1 MNKDVL
7 LLTEAYD
14 KVQKAYISEVVFPEL
29 GKKIP
34 FIKRHSLQEPGP
46 ADNKGNA
53 TVLNTKTDITAI
65 GKKMMIVALDNAYGT
80 KQPLLIFGP
89 PGNAKSQIVIQFAQR
104 QAKKRQSPDGGP
116 REFKYWNKC
125 SEQEQNQI
133 LQAPGNYFVLFDIR
147 TGRYDPTDLT
157 GVPIIVPDV
166 INRSVLRSMKYL
178 WIVLL
183 CKPETDGIL
192 FFDEINQG
200 SRGMMNLLMGISL
213 DRDFDGI
220 PMSEHV
226 SIVAAGNL
234 EGGYNTALPPAL
246 MNRFTAGVLTLDPE
260 DWLEWAEAPKEQE
273 GATETNVDSWI
284 TSFVKSDLKKY
295 RMVMPITENNTPFP
309 SWRAFQKL
317 SDKMRY
323 IEQKHEA
330 YRRQKE
336 IPEVDMFEEVAFE
349 ASALCGVN
357 WAQDF
362 MLYIGYTSAFNIEEL
377 LANPKQFIEDHL
389 KESKVDAN
397 GNPIQVNGVDAR
409 ALKRGRVYSFITWIA
424 TRTVEGFKQIKDD
437 PTFRVII
444 KDKNGGTKEVHSDR
458 DIVPGDIHLGVQS
471 QELNDKV
478 PSKNVATILA
488 FGNAIGEV
496 LESNDDRAVLKDSVT
511 KLLGRPQKYGQLIS
525 ALNLACKST
534 GLVDI
539 NKLKDIFRTAK
550 NEMTRITAQPT
561 SSTGNAQVE
570 QPGVELPGVG
580 SPKGLNTFTSSPKIA
595 TSTSTVPTQKPAPA
609 SAVPKQ
615 KPAPASAVP
624 KQKSTGS
631 YGLY

>member
-7 LLTEAYD
+7 LLTEAYS
-14 KVQKAYISEVVFPEL
+14 KIQKAYINEVVFPE
-29 GKKIP
+29 GNKKIP
-34 FIKRHSLQEPGP
+34 VITRHLTHEIGT
-46 ADNKGNA
+46 DNSGNA
-53 TVLNTKTDITAI
+53 KLITGKTDITAI
-65 GKKMMIVALDNAYGT
+65 GKKMMIVALDNCYAT
-80 KQPLLIFGP
+80 KQPLLVFGP
-89 PGNAKSQIVIQFAQR
+89 PGNAKSQIVIQFDQR

-116 REFKYWNKC
+116 RVFKYWNKC

-133 LQAPGNYFVLFDIR
+133 LQTPENYFVLFDIR

-166 INRSVLRSMKYL
+166 IDRSILRSMKYP

-200 SRGMMNLLMGISL
+200 SRGMMNLLMGVSL

-220 PMSEHV
+220 PMSKHV

-260 DWLEWAEAPKEQE
+260 DWLEWADAPKEQE

-284 TSFVKSDLKKY
+284 TSFVRSDLKKY
-295 RMVMPITENNTPFP
+295 RMVAPITENNTPFP

-330 YRRQKE
+330 YRRQNE
-336 IPEVDMFEEVAFE
+336 IPDVDMFEEVAFE
-349 ASALCGVN
+349 ASALCGVS

-377 LANPKQFIEDHL
+377 ISNPKQFIEDHL
-389 KESKVDAN
+389 KEIKTDKDGKTV
-397 GNPIQVNGVDAR
+397 QVNGKDAR

-424 TRTVEGFKQIKDD
+424 NKTVEGFNKIKDD
-437 PTFRVII
+437 PTFKVII
-444 KDKNGGTKEVHSDR
+444 KDKTGGTKEVHSDS
-458 DIVPGDIHLGVQS
+458 VFKPGDIVIGVKS

-488 FGNAIGEV
+488 FGNALAEA
-496 LESNDDRAVLKDSVT
+496 LESTDDRVVLKDSVT
-511 KLLGRPQKYGQLIS
+511 KLLGGPTIYGELIS
-525 ALNLACKST
+525 ALNLACIST

-539 NKLKDIFRTAK
+539 NKLKDIFRKAK
-550 NEMTRITAQPT
+550 DEMSRVTAQPT
-561 SSTGNAQVE
+561 SSTGNAQVK
-570 QPGVELPGVG
+570 LPDAG
-580 SPKGLNTFTSSPKIA
+580 SPNGLKAFTSSPKIA
-595 TSTSTVPTQKPAPA
+595 TSTSTVSTQKSAPASTVPTQKSAPVSTVPTQKPAPV
-609 SAVPKQ
+609 SN
-615 KPAPASAVP
+615 
-624 KQKSTGS
+624 